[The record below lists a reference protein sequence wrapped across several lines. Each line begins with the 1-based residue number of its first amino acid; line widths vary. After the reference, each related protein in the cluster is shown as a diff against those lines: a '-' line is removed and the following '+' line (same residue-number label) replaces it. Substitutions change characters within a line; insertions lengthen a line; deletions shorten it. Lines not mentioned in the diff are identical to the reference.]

1 MAATTDKQII
11 YRKINEYV
19 KCLKENDIGVWRLY
33 LYGSYAKGTQSPES
47 DIDLAV
53 FLDKE
58 DIDGIK
64 DDVELMRLRWDID
77 LNIEPHAFAR
87 TDFDESDP
95 LIKEIITTGERII

>member
-1 MAATTDKQII
+1 MAAAADKQII
-11 YRKINEYV
+11 YRKINEYI
-19 KCLKENDIGVWRLY
+19 KRLKENDIGVWRLY
-33 LYGSYAKGTQSPES
+33 LYGSYAKGTQHPES

-58 DIDGIK
+58 NIDGIK

-87 TDFDESDP
+87 TDFDETDP
-95 LIKEIITTGERII
+95 FVNEIITTGERIL